1 MHRGPSLQLG
11 VLLPHPIRNQRVIG
25 LHPFFVRDR
34 VPIMRGV
41 VIAVSEVEYDGGGCE
56 DEAFEGGALAG
67 GLENGERPGDGGFD
81 YCF

>member
-1 MHRGPSLQLG
+1 MICG
-11 VLLPHPIRNQRVIG
+11 
-25 LHPFFVRDR
+25 
-34 VPIMRGV
+34 GV
-41 VIAVSEVEYDGGGCE
+41 VAVSEVEYDGGGCE